1 MSAIPPIAANGRGT
15 QCLRN
20 GITPDHSYSVTRKTN
35 AMTKKRESLMY
46 LTPRHLDS
54 VQSMAMGKSTIAE
67 LQESLTK
74 NFNRYFPQLRKRKRD
89 RVPSDA
95 LREEIMVR
103 QILNR
108 VQECRDD
115 PDRMERRRT
124 ELARDVAMIRAY
136 EAKQS
141 NPVGR
146 M

>member
-1 MSAIPPIAANGRGT
+1 MNNLYPHKTAKRG
-15 QCLRN
+15 
-20 GITPDHSYSVTRKTN
+20 
-35 AMTKKRESLMY
+35 SLMQ
-46 LTPRHLDS
+46 LRWRHLDS
-54 VQSMAMGKSTIAE
+54 VQSMAMGESSIVE
-67 LQESLTK
+67 LQERLTQ
-74 NFNRYFPQLRKRKRD
+74 NFDRFFGPLRKRKMD

-115 PDRMERRRT
+115 ADRMERLRT
-124 ELARDVAMIRAY
+124 ELARNVAMIRAY
-136 EAKQS
+136 EQASNQS

>member
-1 MSAIPPIAANGRGT
+1 
-15 QCLRN
+15 
-20 GITPDHSYSVTRKTN
+20 
-35 AMTKKRESLMY
+35 MTKKRESLMH

-95 LREEIMVR
+95 LREDIMVR
-103 QILNR
+103 QILLR
-108 VQECRDD
+108 VQAYRDD
-115 PDRMERRRT
+115 PDLMARLKA
-124 ELARDVAMIRAY
+124 ELARDVAMILAY